1 MIEFIALL
9 SNVLVS
15 RHVRFASRPAN
26 TNQTKWRHDHRFSVK
41 TRDMANGRVAVAGH
55 GDLGPNF
62 LGFCGSADLDRRTGK
77 KRCLYKILSCA
88 IQLSMELLGNP
99 NSSGVHTG
107 EGLALP
113 KQNVVGQMGV
123 LQESPKKLHFK
134 ELHCPGCV
142 S

>member
-62 LGFCGSADLDRRTGK
+62 LGFAARRIWIEGQERK
-77 KRCLYKILSCA
+77 
-88 IQLSMELLGNP
+88 
-99 NSSGVHTG
+99 GVYIR
-107 EGLALP
+107 
-113 KQNVVGQMGV
+113 
-123 LQESPKKLHFK
+123 F
-134 ELHCPGCV
+134 
-142 S
+142 